1 MTRSYRLGWALA
13 LWASGAAWGGRLANA
28 QGALAAFDDAAPA
41 LGELAP
47 DVVVLDE
54 KGEPFDLRSFKGSH
68 TVLVLGCLT

>member
-1 MTRSYRLGWALA
+1 V
-13 LWASGAAWGGRLANA
+13 
-28 QGALAAFDDAAPA
+28 AAFDDASPA

-54 KGEPFDLRSFKGSH
+54 KGEPFELRSITGSH